1 MGCGKASVGR
11 LLASRLGCDF
21 VDLDAAVVSE
31 TGIGVQEILSLRGE
45 PAFRELESRA
55 LARIAARAGSVV
67 CTGAGAV
74 LAQQN
79 RSIMRQAGT
88 VVNLTASVAVIA
100 SRLLGDGATPLLEED
115 LPIELIRNLLAER
128 EPYYADADL
137 RLDTTAKTV
146 EAVVDEIQD
155 ALKGSL

>member
-31 TGIGVQEILSLRGE
+31 AGIGMQEILSLRGE

-55 LARIAARAGSVV
+55 LAHMAARAGSVI
-67 CTGAGAV
+67 CTGGGAV

-88 VVNLTASVAVIA
+88 IVNLTASVAVIA
-100 SRLLGDGATPLLEED
+100 SRLLGDGAAPLLEED

-146 EAVVDEIQD
+146 AAVVAEIQD